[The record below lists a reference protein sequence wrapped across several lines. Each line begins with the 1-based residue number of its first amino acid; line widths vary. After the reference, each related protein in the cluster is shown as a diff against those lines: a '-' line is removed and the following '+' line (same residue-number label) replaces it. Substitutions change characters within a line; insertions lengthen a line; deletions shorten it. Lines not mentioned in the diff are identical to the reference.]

1 MARNNYNHTFQG
13 VLGDKVY
20 FKRADEYF
28 ARIRVN
34 EVKASQSDE
43 AVERRL
49 QFGTI
54 GKLGKAMKYVTTSSF
69 PNRPK
74 RETATNTFV
83 RLNYGCCTVSDG
95 TATIDYPSLKF
106 SDGQLRRPTVS
117 MTYLE
122 EEHSL
127 SFTVTP
133 PSKVYA
139 GCWATD
145 RVCAVL
151 LDEEYNQAMFE
162 ELGTRGDGGMVTVAL
177 DEQWAKENVHVY
189 VFCVTEDGKDV
200 SPTTYMPI
208 E

>member
-34 EVKASQSDE
+34 EVKASQSEE

-74 RETATNTFV
+74 
-83 RLNYGCCTVSDG
+83 
-95 TATIDYPSLKF
+95 
-106 SDGQLRRPTVS
+106 
-117 MTYLE
+117 
-122 EEHSL
+122 L
-127 SFTVTP
+127 S
-133 PSKVYA
+133 
-139 GCWATD
+139 
-145 RVCAVL
+145 
-151 LDEEYNQAMFE
+151 
-162 ELGTRGDGGMVTVAL
+162 
-177 DEQWAKENVHVY
+177 
-189 VFCVTEDGKDV
+189 
-200 SPTTYMPI
+200 
-208 E
+208 